1 MRDVSVFDAC
11 VMQLLR
17 GVFQSPLLYGVRTM
31 GVGHLGGRR
40 LGVARRV
47 EHEPRVP
54 PERAGRSRS
63 WRWRRPPERGTCS
76 WIVARAPER
85 RRAFYVRFLT
95 KGGGDLGLLRRHDR
109 RLEVRG
115 ALDGRVHV
123 CRQRSVKIEGD
134 RCFVLLCEY

>member
-1 MRDVSVFDAC
+1 
-11 VMQLLR
+11 MQLLR

-31 GVGHLGGRR
+31 GAGHLGGRR

-85 RRAFYVRFLT
+85 RRAFFVRFLT
-95 KGGGDLGLLRRHDR
+95 KGAATLGF
-109 RLEVRG
+109 
-115 ALDGRVHV
+115 LDGTIAASKSAERLLEE
-123 CRQRSVKIEGD
+123 CM
-134 RCFVLLCEY
+134 FVGKDQ